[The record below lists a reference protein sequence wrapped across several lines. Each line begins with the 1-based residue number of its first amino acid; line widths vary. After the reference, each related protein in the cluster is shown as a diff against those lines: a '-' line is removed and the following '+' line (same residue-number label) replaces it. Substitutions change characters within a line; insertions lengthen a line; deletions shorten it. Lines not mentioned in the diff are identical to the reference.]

1 MVDSFVKEFQDN
13 YIARLNQVHLKLL
26 MLRQN
31 QFVGTRTLALS
42 IKFLT
47 MSMRF
52 KHTRELIKPHIENI
66 LFNISLPLFLT
77 SEKDLITFESDPIE
91 YVRLQVDHQNELN
104 VKRQLSLLVDKM
116 CSLRYGKRRDNCAP
130 VHLKRYMETILGN
143 LNEMKGADNATE
155 ALLYAFGN
163 LREKCLWNNQPD
175 MMQMMQAVIQNYAFP
190 NLSSESPLMVSRAC
204 WVYAKFGV
212 FQFENDADHLS
223 AAVEKIVNN
232 LYSHHV
238 AVKVEAALAISELL
252 DH

>member
-1 MVDSFVKEFQDN
+1 MKEFQDN

-26 MLRQN
+26 MLRQS

-104 VKRQLSLLVDKM
+104 VKRQLSMLVDKM

-175 MMQMMQAVIQNYAFP
+175 MMQMMQAVI
-190 NLSSESPLMVSRAC
+190 
-204 WVYAKFGV
+204 
-212 FQFENDADHLS
+212 
-223 AAVEKIVNN
+223 
-232 LYSHHV
+232 
-238 AVKVEAALAISELL
+238 
-252 DH
+252 